1 MAKKRKKRVFK
12 IKNIIILLV
21 ILLLLVGMFCYVLN
35 MPVKNIY
42 ISGNVMVDD
51 NEILSLSGLDKYPSF
66 LLTTKSKIKKSIL
79 NNKYIEDVIV
89 RKKFKGIIELEIVE
103 YRAIAKSI
111 DNKVIISNG
120 DVLENI
126 YNISDIPRLV
136 SDLDGN
142 MVREFGTKFK
152 KMDDNVLREISE
164 IEYSPILVDSDRF
177 LLYMNDGN
185 FVYVT
190 LTKVDKMNKYND
202 IKDELMGKKGVIY
215 LDSGDYVELK
225 G

>member
-1 MAKKRKKRVFK
+1 MAKRRKKRVFK

-21 ILLLLVGMFCYVLN
+21 MLLLIVGMFYYVFN
-35 MPVKNIY
+35 MPVKNVY
-42 ISGNVMVDD
+42 ISGNVIVND

-79 NNKYIEDVIV
+79 NNKYIEDVVV
-89 RKKFKGIIELEIVE
+89 RKMVKGVVELEIIE
-103 YRAIAKSI
+103 YGVVAKNV
-111 DNKVIISNG
+111 DNMVIISSG
-120 DVLENI
+120 DVLENS
-126 YNISDIPRLV
+126 YNVDDIPRLV
-136 SDLDGN
+136 SNLDDGMIKDFASKFRKIDGN
-142 MVREFGTKFK
+142 I
-152 KMDDNVLREISE
+152 LRDISE
-164 IEYSPILVDSDRF
+164 IEYSPILVDADRF

-202 IKDELMGKKGVIY
+202 IKDELMGKKGIIY